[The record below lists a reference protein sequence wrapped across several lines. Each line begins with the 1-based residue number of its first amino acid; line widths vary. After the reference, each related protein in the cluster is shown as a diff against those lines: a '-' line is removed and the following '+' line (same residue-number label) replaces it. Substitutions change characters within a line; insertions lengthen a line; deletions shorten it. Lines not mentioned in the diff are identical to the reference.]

1 MSHAAL
7 RTILPVAGWNTE
19 RARAVE
25 ITRVADPILP
35 TPFRIGETSA
45 AALAAVGLAVSELW
59 ELRTGRRQEVAVDTR
74 QATASLR
81 SGHYMKMDG
90 APVSTE
96 RNVVMA
102 SIPPRTAAGAISTA
116 TSRTIVPPRSA
127 CSACRKI
134 ARRCAKQ

>member
-7 RTILPVAGWNTE
+7 QTILPVAGWNTE

-81 SGHYMKMDG
+81 SGHYND
-90 APVSTE
+90 
-96 RNVVMA
+96 
-102 SIPPRTAAGAISTA
+102 
-116 TSRTIVPPRSA
+116 
-127 CSACRKI
+127 
-134 ARRCAKQ
+134 

>member
-59 ELRTGRRQEVAVDTR
+59 ELRTGRRSTGGRGRYPASDRLAPQRTLHEDGRRARVD
-74 QATASLR
+74 
-81 SGHYMKMDG
+81 
-90 APVSTE
+90 
-96 RNVVMA
+96 
-102 SIPPRTAAGAISTA
+102 
-116 TSRTIVPPRSA
+116 
-127 CSACRKI
+127 
-134 ARRCAKQ
+134 

>member
-45 AALAAVGLAVSELW
+45 AALAAVGLAVCRAVGIAHRASTGGRGRYPASDRLAPQRALHED
-59 ELRTGRRQEVAVDTR
+59 GRRARVD
-74 QATASLR
+74 
-81 SGHYMKMDG
+81 
-90 APVSTE
+90 
-96 RNVVMA
+96 
-102 SIPPRTAAGAISTA
+102 
-116 TSRTIVPPRSA
+116 
-127 CSACRKI
+127 
-134 ARRCAKQ
+134 